1 MNTNLVRHAALLIRI
16 AQRKNQVALDSALA
30 THGTTTAQWAALSGI
45 SFQPGSSAH
54 DLALRA
60 MQTDQSIGTLI
71 TPLVERGLV
80 ERTRQGNRLLHDL
93 TDRGRSLLA
102 ACEPTVRST
111 LEERMGTLNEEQLE
125 QLCDLLEQVT
135 SDGPAVLFPRA
146 SRAASSG

>member
-1 MNTNLVRHAALLIRI
+1 MKNNLVRDAGMLIRI
-16 AQRKNQVALDSALA
+16 AQRKNQLALDSALA
-30 THGTTTAQWAALSGI
+30 AHGTTTAQWAALSVI
-45 SFQPGSSAH
+45 SYRPGSSAH
-54 DLALRA
+54 DLALRC
-60 MQTDQSIGTLI
+60 MQSDQSIGTLI

-102 ACEPTVRST
+102 ACEPTVRAT
-111 LEERMGTLNEEQLE
+111 LEDRMGALNDEQLE
-125 QLCDLLEQVT
+125 QLCDLLGQVT